1 MSLTANCSFDLSV
14 SDDYVG
20 KRSGYIQIGDST
32 NNSGWALHSVPIT
45 SVKNGKGPRVL
56 VLSGNH
62 GDEYEGQTASLDLA
76 RRLEVEDVK
85 GEILIIPVLSIL
97 ASAAGTRLWPDG
109 TNFNRVFPGK
119 VDGTIA
125 EKLAYFLSHDLFPTC
140 DSVIDQHSG
149 GRSMHFIPSITM
161 VWVSNVELR
170 NEMLRQSLMCKSEFT
185 ILGGEQPSTNPDS
198 LLPGDVVRP
207 GKAVATGEF
216 GGSGVTTAQSMA
228 VISSG
233 LENYLRGMGVYVGK
247 DVAASVYADS
257 IDHPGK
263 IIDSRDYSV
272 SFASASADGIYE
284 NRVDLHQQ
292 VQAGDLVGL
301 IHDFKSADNKVIEV
315 RARRSGIVALVRGY
329 SPVTTGDVVCM
340 IGELFPSIEAFEKS
354 LEEKSAR

>member
-170 NEMLRQSLMCKSEFT
+170 NEML
-185 ILGGEQPSTNPDS
+185 
-198 LLPGDVVRP
+198 
-207 GKAVATGEF
+207 
-216 GGSGVTTAQSMA
+216 
-228 VISSG
+228 
-233 LENYLRGMGVYVGK
+233 
-247 DVAASVYADS
+247 
-257 IDHPGK
+257 
-263 IIDSRDYSV
+263 
-272 SFASASADGIYE
+272 
-284 NRVDLHQQ
+284 
-292 VQAGDLVGL
+292 
-301 IHDFKSADNKVIEV
+301 
-315 RARRSGIVALVRGY
+315 
-329 SPVTTGDVVCM
+329 
-340 IGELFPSIEAFEKS
+340 
-354 LEEKSAR
+354 